1 LTREEVLL
9 VATGE
14 VEAGVD
20 LYELESDD
28 VQVQGNRITIDLREA
43 RILGSSLDEENTQ
56 LCAWDSGWLVREDYT
71 LVEEARRDAEER
83 ILETAQENG
92 ILEQAQN
99 NAEDSIRTFLNSL
112 GYEEVVFT

>member
-1 LTREEVLL
+1 M
-9 VATGE
+9 
-14 VEAGVD
+14 
-20 LYELESDD
+20 
-28 VQVQGNRITIDLREA
+28 
-43 RILGSSLDEENTQ
+43 
-56 LCAWDSGWLVREDYT
+56 W
-71 LVEEARRDAEER
+71 DAEQFAAYLSVRPISTPKASR